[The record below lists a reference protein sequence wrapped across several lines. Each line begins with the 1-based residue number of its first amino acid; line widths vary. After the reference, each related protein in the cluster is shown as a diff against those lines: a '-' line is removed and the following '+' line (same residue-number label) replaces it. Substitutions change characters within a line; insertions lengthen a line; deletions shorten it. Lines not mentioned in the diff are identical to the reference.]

1 MNSTTPGYTL
11 IELMATT
18 SILTIMLA
26 AAVPLAHSTIDR
38 SRTAGAATY
47 ISARIATARME
58 AVKRSAFVAIQF
70 VRKPDGYWI
79 ATYVDGNRNGVLAR
93 DIDSGIDFPISTEM
107 RLDQQFPG
115 VEFGIHPA
123 VTAFEPT
130 ESMNYSDPI
139 QIGRS
144 TLLSFNPNGSST
156 AGTLYIRGRQANQYA
171 VRVLGI
177 TARWRI
183 FHFDFQDGKWRTP

>member
-1 MNSTTPGYTL
+1 MPGYTL

-26 AAVPLAHSTIDR
+26 AAVPLAHSTVDR

-47 ISARIATARME
+47 VAARIASARME

-70 VRKPDGYWI
+70 VNKIDGYWF

-93 DIDSGIDFPISTEM
+93 DISAGIDFPIGTEM

-115 VEFGIHPA
+115 VEFGIHPL
-123 VTAFEPT
+123 TKSFNPL
-130 ESMNYSDPI
+130 ESLNYSDPI

-144 TLLSFNPNGSST
+144 ALLSFNPNGSST
-156 AGTLYIRGRQANQYA
+156 AGTLYIRGRHANQYA
-171 VRVLGI
+171 VRVLGV

-183 FHFDFQDGKWRTP
+183 FHFDFQDEKWRTP